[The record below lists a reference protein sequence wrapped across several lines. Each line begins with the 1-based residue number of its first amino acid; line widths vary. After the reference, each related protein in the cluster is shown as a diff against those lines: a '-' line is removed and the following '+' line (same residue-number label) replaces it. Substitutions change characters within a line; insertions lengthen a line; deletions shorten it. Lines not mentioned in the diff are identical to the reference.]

1 MLKKTIRYTD
11 FNDQEVVEDFYF
23 HLSKADLVAL
33 ELSYKGGLYE
43 HIRAIVAS
51 EDGAGVVDVINRLV
65 LDSYGKKSEDGRRFI
80 KTQDLRDEFMSSPAY
95 SELFMELC
103 TNAEEQAR
111 FISGVVPAGL
121 QEELANI
128 TASKRADELHTRVTA
143 SQNGEDPPKPDS
155 TVLTAQ
161 EIVEMEPDEL
171 RSGLAT
177 GRYKLTP

>member
-43 HIRAIVAS
+43 HIKAIVAS
-51 EDGAGVVDVINRLV
+51 EDGGGVVDIINRLV

-80 KTQDLRDEFMSSPAY
+80 KTQALRDEFVSSPAY

-103 TNAEEQAR
+103 TNADEQAR

-121 QEELANI
+121 QEEIAKLTANSEENGGFAPARNVFEQNSGLNPESRVL
-128 TASKRADELHTRVTA
+128 TNAEVREMDVDEL
-143 SQNGEDPPKPDS
+143 K
-155 TVLTAQ
+155 
-161 EIVEMEPDEL
+161 
-171 RSGLAT
+171 SGLAT